1 MMDTDLQRN
10 LSKAMTYHLRHNEEV
25 KASASGWV
33 KIPRLLEELNQKYS
47 EEITINHISQIVDES
62 DKQRFELD
70 REHGVV
76 RSLYGHS
83 KPDISIN
90 ENECTVEDT
99 PEQLFHGTP
108 VSNEESIESI
118 GLQPQSRNTV
128 HLTSDISMA
137 IETALRHREEGEDLV
152 VYAIDTQE
160 FLEAHTLRNPSGETF
175 TASEVPPEYLRVEK
189 RITGWT

>member
-1 MMDTDLQRN
+1 MDSGLQRN

-47 EEITINHISQIVDES
+47 EEITVNHLSKIVAES
-62 DKQRFELD
+62 DKQRFEID
-70 REHGVV
+70 RDHEVI
-76 RSLYGHS
+76 RALYGHS

-99 PEQLFHGTP
+99 PDKLFHGTP
-108 VSNEESIESI
+108 VSNEGSIDSV

-128 HLTSDISMA
+128 HLTSDIRMA
-137 IETALRHREEGEDLV
+137 IETAQRHREEGENLV

-160 FLEAHTLRNPSGETF
+160 FLESHTLRNPSGETF
-175 TASEVPPEYLRVEK
+175 TALEVPPEYLRIEK